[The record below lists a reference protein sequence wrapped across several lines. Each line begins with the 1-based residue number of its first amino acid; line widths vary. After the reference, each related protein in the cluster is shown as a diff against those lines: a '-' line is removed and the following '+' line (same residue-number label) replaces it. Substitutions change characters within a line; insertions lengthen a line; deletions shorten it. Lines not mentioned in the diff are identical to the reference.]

1 MNVKNSIKKKKMSKM
16 SSKKKKKDKKY
27 MCIEKMKI
35 GKYYSS
41 SIQCLKLA
49 KLSFIFYFTSRP
61 SSLINVNNYLFN
73 CFLCN

>member
-1 MNVKNSIKKKKMSKM
+1 MLKIPLKKKYPKFPI
-16 SSKKKKKDKKY
+16 KKKKDKKY

-35 GKYYSS
+35 SKYYSS